1 MDARSFGAFLAR
13 TRRER
18 GLTQSAL
25 AEQLHVTDKAVS
37 RWERGLGFPDIGT
50 LEPLA
55 QALGLTLEELMQAGR
70 SPDAPAGQ
78 ARSAH
83 SPLELPPAIEW
94 RSVRAALFLAAAAL
108 AVAALFLL
116 PAQVVTQWH
125 PEDGVLYPGAVLPT
139 PLVYLCCL
147 GFTFLFLRLWETL
160 EQGRFYRSVLT
171 WLQILHPRLA
181 LGFQL
186 LNCLWA
192 SAPLLCETVIFLFNR

>member
-1 MDARSFGAFLAR
+1 MDAKSFGAFLAR
-13 TRRER
+13 TRREQ

-70 SPDAPAGQ
+70 SPDTPAGQ
-78 ARSAH
+78 ARSAR
-83 SPLELPPAIEW
+83 SLLELPPSIEW

-116 PAQVVTQWH
+116 PAQVVTQWR
-125 PEDGVLYPGAVLPT
+125 PEDGILYPGTVLPT
-139 PLVYLCCL
+139 PLVYLSRLGLTFLILLVWKNFEQGSVFLSLLVWLRVLYPQFAPWFTLGWQLFCCL
-147 GFTFLFLRLWETL
+147 LC
-160 EQGRFYRSVLT
+160 Y
-171 WLQILHPRLA
+171 LA
-181 LGFQL
+181 
-186 LNCLWA
+186 
-192 SAPLLCETVIFLFNR
+192 R